1 MKLPPRY
8 RRAAGSGGHPT
19 KNMSTT
25 NTADPAKTNTETA
38 QTELRGIGL
47 LVREHAESEDLST
60 RRLLEAHPKLG
71 SDQTLS
77 RICAGQWD
85 KVKAEDWLEAYRAVL
100 AFITDQAN
108 DAAPL
113 YDDLSTAKK
122 LRGQFSR
129 LKLSRTAA
137 KLVIVEGF
145 TGAGKT
151 TAGQIVAA
159 KYNAMAPSQQVFTIE
174 ASAGWGDRPN
184 AMLAEMLKALGR
196 ADGGRSQASRLE
208 KLVEVLAE
216 RPAFFVIDEVHDFGV
231 RCLRVIKTLLNRT
244 GVKIVLLCH
253 PRLFRDLE
261 RDNWDDLSQ
270 LTGNRLLARI
280 DLGTLEV
287 ADVATIVARRVP
299 ALAGIPAEQFT
310 PLAQAALQNGNL
322 AFVREVVVRLQKEA
336 RKKPHLTMEDV
347 TTATTAE
354 LKARGRARK

>member
-1 MKLPPRY
+1 M
-8 RRAAGSGGHPT
+8 
-19 KNMSTT
+19 
-25 NTADPAKTNTETA
+25 
-38 QTELRGIGL
+38 ELRGIGL
-47 LVREHAESEDLST
+47 LIREHAESEEVST
-60 RRLLEAHPKLG
+60 RKLLETHPKLG
-71 SDQTLS
+71 SDQTLA

-85 KVKAEDWLEAYRAVL
+85 KVKAEDWLDDYRAVL
-100 AFITDQAN
+100 AAITEQAN

-122 LRGQFSR
+122 LRAQFSR

-137 KLVIVEGF
+137 KLIIVEGF

-151 TAGQIVAA
+151 TAGRIVAD
-159 KYNAMAPSQQVFTIE
+159 KYNAMAPSQQIFTIE

-184 AMLAEMLKALGR
+184 AMLSAMLAALGR
-196 ADGGRSQASRLE
+196 ADGGRSQATRME

-280 DLGTLEV
+280 DLGTLDV
-287 ADVATIVARRVP
+287 ADVATIVARRIP
-299 ALAGIPAEQFT
+299 ALAGIAADKFI

-322 AFVREVVVRLQKEA
+322 AFVREVVVRLLRQA
-336 RKKPHLTMEDV
+336 RKTPNLTLEDV
-347 TTATTAE
+347 TTATSAE